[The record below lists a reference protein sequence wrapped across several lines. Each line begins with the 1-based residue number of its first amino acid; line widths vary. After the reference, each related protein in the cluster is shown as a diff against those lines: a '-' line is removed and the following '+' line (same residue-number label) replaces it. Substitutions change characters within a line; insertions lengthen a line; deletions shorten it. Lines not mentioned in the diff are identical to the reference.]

1 MKKLL
6 LLVVMALVTLFSVTA
21 FAAENGKPNVAVMY
35 INNAKT
41 KFDADIDKVMQE
53 ELARDIP
60 SSVYNYVDGSTFVA
74 KLNSMGIMDIASAER
89 SDIVDCIAE
98 DDVDYVVFVEIQ
110 PMVRKEKMHFFN
122 YGIEMTTQIPFKII
136 DVVNNRYLYN
146 GKFVE
151 KGEDST
157 VIGGLGNK
165 GSAMKALD
173 RANLQMKTVLAARL
187 PITKAQK
194 INR

>member
-6 LLVVMALVTLFSVTA
+6 FLVVLALVTLFSVTA
-21 FAAENGKPNVAVMY
+21 FAAENVKPNVAVMY

-74 KLNSMGIMDIASAER
+74 KLNSMGIMDISSAER

-98 DDVDYVVFVEIQ
+98 DNVDYVVFVEIQ

-136 DVVNNRYLYN
+136 DVVNNKYLYN

-187 PITKAQK
+187 PVTKAQK

>member
-6 LLVVMALVTLFSVTA
+6 LVVVMALVTLFSVAA
-21 FAAENGKPNVAVMY
+21 FAAENEKPNVAVMY

-60 SSVYNYVDGSTFVA
+60 SSVYNYVDGSAFVT
-74 KLNSMGIMDIASAER
+74 KLNAMGIMDISSAER

-98 DDVDYVVFVEIQ
+98 DDIDYVVFVEIQ
-110 PMVRKEKMHFFN
+110 PMVRKEKVHFFN

-187 PITKAQK
+187 PVTKAQK

>member
-21 FAAENGKPNVAVMY
+21 FAAENVKPNVAVMY

>member
-6 LLVVMALVTLFSVTA
+6 LLVAMALVTLFSVTA
-21 FAAENGKPNVAVMY
+21 FAAENVKPNVAVMY

-187 PITKAQK
+187 PVTKAQK

>member
-187 PITKAQK
+187 PVTKAQK